1 MATLKDVARAAG
13 LSITQTSRALNDHSD
28 VNEMT
33 RKRVK
38 AVARSMNYQA
48 NISARK
54 LVTGRS
60 GMVALVVSQSVDLPQ
75 NGLFIEGVAGLSTQ
89 FSGRGMQ
96 FVLHVADPD
105 EPIIDVYQRLIGNG
119 MLDGFVLFSPRDNDP
134 RASFL
139 REQGI
144 PFVVHGRI
152 WPDADHAYFD
162 IDNEGILYQITR
174 HLTGLG
180 HRRIAFINGALGHG
194 FATARMRG
202 YARALADTG
211 LAMDPALVCHG
222 EMTEARGLVTTVEMF
237 RINGQRPTAIIC
249 SDVRI
254 AKGVYAALQ
263 ALGLSIPGDVSVIA
277 HDDHLPQLR
286 ASAFFPALSVAK
298 APLRDSWGP
307 LVDCL
312 NGLLNGAPLADLQV
326 VGRHELIIRNSTG
339 PAPAE

>member
-13 LSITQTSRALNDHSD
+13 LSITQTSRALNGHSD
-28 VNEMT
+28 VNEAT

-60 GMVALVVSQSVDLPQ
+60 GMVALVVPQSGDLPQ
-75 NGLFIEGVAGLSTQ
+75 SGLFIEGVAGLSAQ
-89 FSGRGMQ
+89 FSARAMQ
-96 FVLHVADPD
+96 FVLHVARQD
-105 EPIIDVYQRLIGNG
+105 EPILEVYRRLIGNG
-119 MLDGFVLFSPRDNDP
+119 MLDGFVLFSPHDDDP
-134 RASFL
+134 RAAFL

-180 HRRIAFINGALGHG
+180 HRRIAFLNGAPGHG
-194 FATARMRG
+194 FASARMRG
-202 YARALADTG
+202 YARALAEVG
-211 LAMDPALVCHG
+211 VAVDPALVRPG
-222 EMTEARGLVTTVEMF
+222 EMSEARGLVATVELF
-237 RINGQRPTAIIC
+237 RIDGLRPTAIVC
-249 SDVRI
+249 SDVRL
-254 AKGVYAALQ
+254 AKGVYTALE

-286 ASAFFPALSVAK
+286 ASAFFPALSVTK

-312 NGLLNGAPLADLQV
+312 NGLLDGAPLADLQI
-326 VGRHELIIRNSTG
+326 VGCHEMILRNSTG
-339 PAPAE
+339 PAPA

>member
-1 MATLKDVARAAG
+1 LATLKDVARAAG
-13 LSITQTSRALNDHSD
+13 LSITQTSRALNGHSD
-28 VNEMT
+28 VNEAT

-60 GMVALVVSQSVDLPQ
+60 GMVALVVPQSGDLPQ
-75 NGLFIEGVAGLSTQ
+75 SGLFIEGVAGLSAQ
-89 FSGRGMQ
+89 FSARAMQ
-96 FVLHVADPD
+96 FVLHVARQD
-105 EPIIDVYQRLIGNG
+105 EPILEVYRRLIGNG
-119 MLDGFVLFSPRDNDP
+119 MLDGFVLFSPHDNDP
-134 RASFL
+134 RAAFL

-180 HRRIAFINGALGHG
+180 HRRIAFLNGAPGHG
-194 FATARMRG
+194 FASARMRG
-202 YARALADTG
+202 YARALAEAG
-211 LAMDPALVCHG
+211 VAVDPALVRPG
-222 EMTEARGLVTTVEMF
+222 EMSEARGLVATVELF
-237 RINGQRPTAIIC
+237 RIDGLRPTAIVC
-249 SDVRI
+249 SDVRL
-254 AKGVYAALQ
+254 AKGVYTALE

-286 ASAFFPALSVAK
+286 ASAFFPALSVTK

-312 NGLLNGAPLADLQV
+312 NGLLDGAPLADLQI
-326 VGRHELIIRNSTG
+326 VGCHEMILRNSTG
-339 PAPAE
+339 PAPA

>member
-1 MATLKDVARAAG
+1 MATLKDVARASG

-119 MLDGFVLFSPRDNDP
+119 MLDGFGLFSPRDNDP

-174 HLTGLG
+174 HLIGLG

-202 YARALADTG
+202 YERALAEAG
-211 LAMDPALVCHG
+211 LEVDSALARHG
-222 EMTEARGLVTTVEMF
+222 EMSEARGLVTTVEMF
-237 RINGQRPTAIIC
+237 RIDGLRPTAVVC
-249 SDVRI
+249 SDVRL
-254 AKGVYAALQ
+254 AKGVYTALE

-286 ASAFFPALSVAK
+286 ASAFFPALSVTK
-298 APLRDSWGP
+298 APLRDSWEP

-312 NGLLNGAPLADLQV
+312 NGLLDGAPLADLQV

-339 PAPAE
+339 PAPKE

>member
-38 AVARSMNYQA
+38 AIARSMNYQA

-60 GMVALVVSQSVDLPQ
+60 GMVALVVPQSSDLQ
-75 NGLFIEGVAGLSTQ
+75 QSGLFIEGVAGLSAQ
-89 FSGRGMQ
+89 FSSRGMQ
-96 FVLHVADPD
+96 FVLHVTGTD
-105 EPIIDVYQRLIGNG
+105 EPIVNVYQRLIGNG
-119 MLDGFVLFSPRDNDP
+119 MLDGFVLFSPQDHDP
-134 RASFL
+134 RAAFL
-139 REQGI
+139 REHGI

-152 WPDADHAYFD
+152 WPQPDHAYFD

-194 FATARMRG
+194 FATARMCG
-202 YARALADTG
+202 YERALAEAG
-211 LAMDPALVCHG
+211 LEVDPALVCHG

-237 RINGQRPTAIIC
+237 RINGHKPTAIVC

>member
-13 LSITQTSRALNDHSD
+13 LSITQTSRALNGHSD
-28 VNEMT
+28 VNEAT

-60 GMVALVVSQSVDLPQ
+60 GMVALVVPQSGDLPQ
-75 NGLFIEGVAGLSTQ
+75 SGLFIEGVAGLSAQ
-89 FSGRGMQ
+89 FSARAMQ
-96 FVLHVADPD
+96 FVLHVARQD
-105 EPIIDVYQRLIGNG
+105 EPILEVYRRLIGNG
-119 MLDGFVLFSPRDNDP
+119 MLDGFVLFSPHDNDP
-134 RASFL
+134 RAAFL

-180 HRRIAFINGALGHG
+180 HRRIAFLNGAPGHG
-194 FATARMRG
+194 FASARMRG
-202 YARALADTG
+202 YARALAEVG
-211 LAMDPALVCHG
+211 VAVDPALVRPG
-222 EMTEARGLVTTVEMF
+222 EMSEARGLVATVELF
-237 RINGQRPTAIIC
+237 RIDGLRPTAIVC
-249 SDVRI
+249 SDVRL
-254 AKGVYAALQ
+254 AKGVYTALE

-286 ASAFFPALSVAK
+286 ASAFFPALSVTK

-312 NGLLNGAPLADLQV
+312 NGLLDGAPLADLQI
-326 VGRHELIIRNSTG
+326 VGCHEMILRNSTG
-339 PAPAE
+339 PAPA

>member
-13 LSITQTSRALNDHSD
+13 LSITQTSRALNGHSD
-28 VNEMT
+28 VNEAT

-60 GMVALVVSQSVDLPQ
+60 GMVALVVPQSGDLPQ
-75 NGLFIEGVAGLSTQ
+75 SGLFIEGVAGLSAQ
-89 FSGRGMQ
+89 FSARAMQ
-96 FVLHVADPD
+96 FVLHVARQD
-105 EPIIDVYQRLIGNG
+105 EPILEVYRRLIGNG
-119 MLDGFVLFSPRDNDP
+119 MLDGFVLFSPHDDDP
-134 RASFL
+134 RAAFL

-180 HRRIAFINGALGHG
+180 HRRIAFLNGAPGHG
-194 FATARMRG
+194 FASARMRG
-202 YARALADTG
+202 YARALAEAG
-211 LAMDPALVCHG
+211 VAVDPALVRPG
-222 EMTEARGLVTTVEMF
+222 EMSEARGLVATVELF
-237 RINGQRPTAIIC
+237 RIDGLRPTAIVC
-249 SDVRI
+249 SDVRL
-254 AKGVYAALQ
+254 AKGVYTALE

-286 ASAFFPALSVAK
+286 ASAFFPALSVTK

-312 NGLLNGAPLADLQV
+312 NGLLDGAPLADLQI
-326 VGRHELIIRNSTG
+326 VGCHEMILRNSTG
-339 PAPAE
+339 PAPA